1 MAILKT
7 ALITGGSRGIGK
19 AIALHL
25 VGVADIIFINYLE
38 NDLAASETKAILE
51 SKGVTV
57 YLLKFNLAFATEIQL
72 MFEKIQLHTQQLDI
86 FVHCAALT
94 AFKPLCKIKPNQ
106 WDLTMNITAKAF
118 LQCVQWSTFLM
129 PSGGRIVAIS
139 STGSQRYNA
148 NYGALGVAKSTL
160 ESMVRYLAVE
170 LAGQNIQINGVISGL
185 ILGATMPLFPDID
198 KTIAVTLERTP
209 ARRLGTP
216 EDVAKAVL
224 FLLTQADWMYG
235 QNIILDGGYCLT

>member
-1 MAILKT
+1 MAKI

-19 AIALHL
+19 AIALSL
-25 VGVADIIFINYLE
+25 VGVIDTIFINYLE
-38 NDLAASETKAILE
+38 NDIAAAETATELE
-51 SKGVTV
+51 SKGVKV
-57 YLLKFNLAFATEIQL
+57 HLLKFNLAFSSEIQL
-72 MFEKIQLHTQQLDI
+72 MFEQIQSCTEQLDI

-94 AFKPLCKIKPNQ
+94 TFKPLHKIKPNQ

-118 LQCVQWSTFLM
+118 LQCVQLSTPLM
-129 PSGGRIVAIS
+129 RAGGKIVAIS
-139 STGSQRYNA
+139 STGSQRFNA

-160 ESMVRYLAVE
+160 EAIVRYLAVE
-170 LAGQNIQINGVISGL
+170 LAEKNIQINGVISGL
-185 ILGATMPLFPDID
+185 IMGETLPPFPEIE
-198 KTIAVTLERTP
+198 KVIEMALQRTP

-216 EDVAKAVL
+216 QDVAKTVL

>member
-1 MAILKT
+1 MAKI

-25 VGVADIIFINYLE
+25 VGVANIIFINYLE
-38 NDLAASETKAILE
+38 NDTAAAETATELE
-51 SKGVTV
+51 LKGVKV
-57 YLLKFNLAFATEIQL
+57 HLLKFNLAFSSEIQL
-72 MFEKIQLHTQQLDI
+72 MFDKIQEHVGQLDI

-94 AFKPLCKIKPNQ
+94 TFKPLHKIKPNQ
-106 WDLTMNITAKAF
+106 WDLTVNITAKAF
-118 LQCVQWSTFLM
+118 LQCVQLSTPLM
-129 PSGGRIVAIS
+129 RAGGKIVAIS
-139 STGSQRYNA
+139 STGSQRFNP

-160 ESMVRYLAVE
+160 EAIVRYLAVE
-170 LAGQNIQINGVISGL
+170 LAEKNIQINGVISGL
-185 ILGATMPLFPDID
+185 ILGETLPPFPEIE
-198 KTIAVTLERTP
+198 KVIEMTLQRTP

-216 EDVAKAVL
+216 QDVAKTVL

>member
-1 MAILKT
+1 MAKI

-19 AIALHL
+19 AIALSL
-25 VGVADIIFINYLE
+25 VGVTDKIFINYLE
-38 NDLAASETKAILE
+38 NDVAATETAAELE
-51 SKGVTV
+51 LKGVKV
-57 YLLKFNLAFATEIQL
+57 YLLKFNLAFSSEIQL
-72 MFEKIQLHTQQLDI
+72 MFNKIHEYTEQLDI

-94 AFKPLCKIKPNQ
+94 TFKPLHKIKPNQ

-118 LQCVQWSTFLM
+118 LQCVQLSTPLM
-129 PSGGRIVAIS
+129 RAGGKMVAIS
-139 STGSQRYNA
+139 STGSQRFNP

-160 ESMVRYLAVE
+160 EAIVRYLAVE
-170 LAGQNIQINGVISGL
+170 LADKNIQINGVISGL
-185 ILGATMPLFPDID
+185 IMGETLPPFPEIE
-198 KTIAVTLERTP
+198 KVIEITLQRTP

-216 EDVAKAVL
+216 QDVAKTVL

>member
-1 MAILKT
+1 MAKI

-19 AIALHL
+19 AIALSL
-25 VGVADIIFINYLE
+25 VGVTDKIFINYLE
-38 NDLAASETKAILE
+38 NDAAATETAAELE
-51 SKGVTV
+51 LKGIKVH
-57 YLLKFNLAFATEIQL
+57 LLKFNLAFSSEIQL
-72 MFEKIQLHTQQLDI
+72 MFDEIYEYTEQLDI

-94 AFKPLCKIKPNQ
+94 TFKPLHKIKPNQ

-118 LQCVQWSTFLM
+118 LQCVQLSTPLM
-129 PSGGRIVAIS
+129 RAGGKIVAIS
-139 STGSQRYNA
+139 STGSQRFNP

-160 ESMVRYLAVE
+160 EAIVRYLAVE
-170 LAGQNIQINGVISGL
+170 LANQNIQINGVISGL
-185 ILGATMPLFPDID
+185 IMGETLPPFPEIE
-198 KTIAVTLERTP
+198 KVIEITLQRTP

-216 EDVAKAVL
+216 QDVAKTVL

>member
-1 MAILKT
+1 MAKI

-19 AIALHL
+19 AIAFSL
-25 VGVADIIFINYLE
+25 VGVTDTIFINYLE
-38 NDLAASETKAILE
+38 KDTAAAETAAELE
-51 SKGVTV
+51 LKGIKVH
-57 YLLKFNLAFATEIQL
+57 LLKFNLAFSSEIQL
-72 MFEKIQLHTQQLDI
+72 MFEQIKEHAERLDI

-94 AFKPLCKIKPNQ
+94 TFKPLHKIKPNQ

-118 LQCVQWSTFLM
+118 LQCVQLSTSLM
-129 PSGGRIVAIS
+129 RAGGKIVAIS
-139 STGSQRYNA
+139 STGSQRFNP

-160 ESMVRYLAVE
+160 EAIVRYLAVE
-170 LAGQNIQINGVISGL
+170 LAEQNIQINGVISGL
-185 ILGATMPLFPDID
+185 IMSETLPPFPEIE
-198 KTIAVTLERTP
+198 KVIEMTLQRTP

-216 EDVAKAVL
+216 QDVAKAVL